1 MFIKSILVYSLA
13 VHAGFSKNEANVV
26 TCIAKHESS
35 FNVKA
40 INDKL
45 NANGSADIGLMQ
57 INKEL
62 WADKCE
68 GLNLYNAYDNLVC
81 AKLVYDRQG
90 FSAWVAYNKYQ
101 KKCDNFKIS
110 P

>member
-1 MFIKSILVYSLA
+1 MFIEPLLVFSLA
-13 VHAGFSKNEANVV
+13 MHAGFTEDEANVV
-26 TCIAKHESS
+26 TCIAQHESS

-40 INDKL
+40 TNNTL
-45 NANGSADIGLMQ
+45 NANGSSDIGLMQ

-62 WADKCE
+62 WVDTCE

-81 AKLVYDRQG
+81 AKIVHTKQG
-90 FSAWVAYNKYQ
+90 FKAWVAYNKYQ